1 MAPLIFSRLALGVKK
16 IGDRRPT
23 HRDCFFQNC
32 PERMVERFGPL
43 SRQTRSQARRMN
55 LRPPQTFI
63 RIDIS
68 HAAQHALIE
77 QQRLDSRSP
86 RPYSRH
92 KFLRTDR
99 QRIGP
104 KPMQLLLERH
114 SFKVRHAP
122 KTPGVRVTQLAPI
135 IEQETRMGMLLARL
149 RSRMRRD
156 MPRHPKMDKQRRWSA
171 IAIGRPDRRRPATSY
186 SRWEHQPQQQEFSV
200 SLDGCNLS
208 SGQML
213 FQRDRIINE
222 IRFPQRD
229 GQNSPAQNALA

>member
-1 MAPLIFSRLALGVKK
+1 
-16 IGDRRPT
+16 
-23 HRDCFFQNC
+23 
-32 PERMVERFGPL
+32 MVQRFGL
-43 SRQTRSQARRMN
+43 SSRQTRSQARRMN

-68 HAAQHALIE
+68 HAPQHALIE
-77 QQRLDSRSP
+77 QQRLDSRAP
-86 RPYSRH
+86 RPDSRH
-92 KFLRTDR
+92 KFLRIDF

-114 SFKVRHAP
+114 SRKVRHAP
-122 KTPGVRVTQLAPI
+122 KTSGVRVTQLPSV
-135 IEQETRMGMLLARL
+135 IEQETRMRMLLARL

-156 MPRHPKMDKQRRWSA
+156 MPGHPKMDKQRSCSA
-171 IAIGRPDRRRPATSY
+171 IAIGCPDRRRVATPY
-186 SRWEHQPQQQEFSV
+186 SRWGHQPKQHEFSV
-200 SLDGCNLS
+200 SLDGCNLP

-229 GQNSPAQNALA
+229 GQNSPAQNALS

>member
-16 IGDRRPT
+16 IRDRRPT

-32 PERMVERFGPL
+32 PERMVQRFGL
-43 SRQTRSQARRMN
+43 FSRQIRSQARRMN

-92 KFLRTDR
+92 KLLRTDF

-104 KPMQLLLERH
+104 KPTQLLLERH

-171 IAIGRPDRRRPATSY
+171 IAVGCPDQRRPTTPY
-186 SRWEHQPQQQEFSV
+186 SRWGHQPQQHEFSV
-200 SLDGCNLS
+200 SLDSCNLS

-229 GQNSPAQNALA
+229 GQNSPAENALA